1 MVKIS
6 PEEEPRIHN
15 PDRHPNNNRST
26 QPKPARRLDASK
38 LSGAKKSPE
47 GQVRLHAHP
56 LAQSGN
62 GVPLESSD
70 DRSEARNSAANLSR
84 NEQQLKQN
92 GRNPRPSETR
102 RMNTR
107 DHSTEQRAAVRQGE
121 SSETVDP
128 GGTANGPTRQQAGTP
143 QQERTAENRQAL
155 RSTQPLISGTDSR
168 DENTSAAVEDA
179 PDSGPQR
186 RTHHSGRYERG
197 TRHTPRMKADRA
209 HKYERVQSE
218 TCAPTLRT
226 VAMTAAYDTRDTATA
241 AAGTTP
247 SRHPLPDARRPCQR
261 PREQPAEQLRTK
273 GRREP
278 VRPYHRTCKR
288 KTLCE
293 HFYWSP
299 RITVEYSS
307 SHWHPVQPDLEHR
320 GLDRSPSRRSDYAR
334 YCATSCNVQEVERRK
349 DLASLAD
356 RQYSHRERHDRQ
368 QTCRSHRRD
377 SPARNSLTCPS
388 AVTGRT
394 SVGTERDDSMIHD
407 ELNALKSP
415 TRNGNPMPTHP
426 NTSLFSRLR
435 YQPLHI
441 PWTQI
446 TTVTET
452 TGPLSTRPPTPHLPR
467 KQSRVQLTC
476 GGTTLGTH
484 SDCKTRDAGPARP
497 RMK

>member
-1 MVKIS
+1 M
-6 PEEEPRIHN
+6 
-15 PDRHPNNNRST
+15 
-26 QPKPARRLDASK
+26 PARRRVASK
-38 LSGAKKSPE
+38 RTARRAQTIEYSCTPTRSLRVAMECERKGPTTRKHVKTAK
-47 GQVRLHAHP
+47 
-56 LAQSGN
+56 AQKKRRRKPSKQTHRQELVSN
-62 GVPLESSD
+62 DRRPD
-70 DRSEARNSAANLSR
+70 DEK
-84 NEQQLKQN
+84 QQAD
-92 GRNPRPSETR
+92 R
-102 RMNTR
+102 R
-107 DHSTEQRAAVRQGE
+107 QAAVTD
-121 SSETVDP
+121 TVDT
-128 GGTANGPTRQQAGTP
+128 GCTTTGREHQKESTP
-143 QQERTAENRQAL
+143 QQEQATAKQHAARVK
-155 RSTQPLISGTDSR
+155 QPLISGTAA

-179 PDSGPQR
+179 PDRGPQQ
-186 RTHHSGRYERG
+186 RTHRSGRYASG
-197 TRHTPRMKADRA
+197 TRHATRIKADRA

-226 VAMTAAYDTRDTATA
+226 VAMSTAACATATA
-241 AAGTTP
+241 TAGATP
-247 SRHPLPDARRPCQR
+247 SRHPLQDSRNPCQR
-261 PREQPAEQLRTK
+261 PREQPAEELRTK

-278 VRPYHRTCKR
+278 VRPHHRTCKR
-288 KTLCE
+288 KPLCE

-299 RITVEYSS
+299 RIITVEYSY
-307 SHWHPVQPDLEHR
+307 SHWHPVQPDPEHR

-334 YCATSCNVQEVERRK
+334 YYATSCNVQEVERRK

-377 SPARNSLTCPS
+377 SPARRSLTCPS

-394 SVGTERDDSMIHD
+394 SVGTEREDSMIHD

-435 YQPLHI
+435 YQPQHI

-452 TGPLSTRPPTPHLPR
+452 TGPLSTRQPTPHLPR
-467 KQSRVQLTC
+467 KQSRVQPTC